1 MKRISLRD
9 IALRA
14 GVSPTTVSFVLNG
27 KAREKRVS
35 REVIRRVEG
44 LVKELG
50 YEPNLMARGLRTG
63 KTMTIGLM
71 VEDISNQFFATL
83 AKVIEDEADKFGYD
97 VIYCSTENK
106 EARAKKLL
114 EMLKHRQVDGY
125 ILTPTAHLK
134 NEIQKLLQEGKP
146 LVLMDRY
153 FPSLPTNYVVI
164 DNFRGSSLAAAHLLD
179 HGYQKLAIVTT
190 VSRQTQMQQRLNGF
204 IHALHADDTF
214 AASCMELCI
223 SFEKTGENATEQIGR
238 FLKKN
243 RPDAVFFTTNYL
255 GISGIEAIKYLGWNI
270 PSQIGMVSFDDH
282 VIFRLY
288 QPAITCVAQPVR
300 RIGECVIK
308 VLMEN
313 INDRMHRDPV
323 QHILSP
329 QLIIR
334 ESCGESIRVPE

>member
-1 MKRISLRD
+1 MKKISLRD
-9 IALRA
+9 IAVRA

-27 KAREKRVS
+27 KAQEKRVS
-35 REVIRRVEG
+35 REVIQRVEG

-50 YEPNLMARGLRTG
+50 YEPNPMARGLRTG

-134 NEIQKLLQEGKP
+134 DEIQKLLQEGKP
-146 LVLMDRY
+146 IVLMDRY

-164 DNFRGSSLAAAHLLD
+164 DNFQGSSMAAAHLLG

-190 VSRQTQMQQRLNGF
+190 VSRQTQMQERLHGF
-204 IHALHADDTF
+204 MHALHSDNTVAT
-214 AASCMELCI
+214 SCTELCI
-223 SFEKTGENATEQIGR
+223 SFERMRENATEQISR
-238 FLKKN
+238 FLKKSK
-243 RPDAVFFTTNYL
+243 PDAVFFATNYL
-255 GISGIEAIKYLGWNI
+255 GIYGIEAIKYLGWKI

-282 VIFRLY
+282 MIFKLY

-300 RIGECVIK
+300 KIGEYVIK

-313 INDRMHRDPV
+313 INGRMHRSPM

-334 ESCGESIRVPE
+334 ESCGERTQVPE